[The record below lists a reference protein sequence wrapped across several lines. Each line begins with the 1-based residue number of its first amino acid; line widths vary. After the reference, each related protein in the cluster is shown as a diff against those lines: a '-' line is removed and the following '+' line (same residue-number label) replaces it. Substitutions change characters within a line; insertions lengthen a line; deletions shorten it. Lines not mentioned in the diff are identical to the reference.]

1 MAAHQEPHQEG
12 IMICQACRTGAGWNE
27 LWRRSHD
34 KDMLDFADGMHRQ
47 CEGCDCQH
55 ATGLQALGV
64 LPL

>member
-1 MAAHQEPHQEG
+1 
-12 IMICQACRTGAGWNE
+12 MICQACRTGAGWNE

-55 ATGLQALGV
+55 ATGRQALGV